1 MVAPYKPHR
10 IQSAPEG
17 RGGTG
22 GRGSGRWMN
31 PEDFEAKYG
40 YDYTDD
46 PDFDSRSDAGGTQDL
61 TGSLQ
66 KAEASS
72 IGGGYGKKRVGQESR
87 GQMDYTKGQTRS
99 ILTS

>member
-1 MVAPYKPHR
+1 MVAPYKPNN
-10 IQSAPEG
+10 IQSAPQG
-17 RGGTG
+17 NTG
-22 GRGSGRWMN
+22 GRGSTRFMN
-31 PEDFEAKYG
+31 PDDFEAKYG
-40 YDYTDD
+40 YNYTDD
-46 PDFDSRSDAGGTQDL
+46 PNFNSRSDAGGTQDL

-72 IGGGYGKKRVGQESR
+72 IGGGYGKKRVGPESR